1 MVNRENLESSDGGNS
16 PSKWDTLNG
25 AQEGAA
31 ENESG
36 STEAQSTEGS
46 ENAPK
51 GDVGSEGEQQGS
63 GEQETTTPEKSES
76 SQAENHEDGEEKEK
90 IAEKIK
96 VINLYGLGEVLR
108 AIRAAGG
115 DMYKFLSSEALIL
128 EHKDGE
134 SEEDAAKITF
144 DELINQLKQDCGDR
158 TVEPTGANNNGETTD
173 GSTTEEYDEDEEEDD
188 EEYDEDEE
196 DDDEE
201 YDEDEE
207 DDDEEAG
214 AGAVVA
220 VAGAGVVAGAA
231 AHNNGESTNNSR
243 TDAERNVE
251 QAEKRKGLLD
261 RLKKKGAWKKAVA
274 LGLVLTTLLAVGG
287 GIRRNAE
294 GPKEQDTAA
303 VETYDDVERENDF
316 EIVDMNDS
324 YRDYFANHENNGYNE
339 DKNGRLNFSE
349 SLDTYRA
356 EAGDRVKDMDNVQLM
371 AEYVGEHTS
380 QMVEAMP
387 FYIVNLPSVINQ
399 VDALREAQNAK
410 GSALTAA
417 EINNIIE
424 NNDEART
431 QSINAF
437 RGWLEQAVASGDSEE
452 VTLNGTYWNCY
463 MRNNNGEGQDFVHED
478 IEGVICQTKENGSK
492 AITFRNGKEELTVK
506 EICTQPVMKEKLTG
520 VPEISPEDNPQT
532 PEDSDPGGSD
542 PGDSDPGDSDPG
554 GSDPGDSDPG
564 DPDPGTPTEEL
575 DEKNPEDEDIDMP
588 GDHEWVDEDK
598 GPETSRQDIPD
609 GYNPDQGNFAKP
621 GEMPGTSQGDVNPA
635 GNVQEGAVD
644 TSTTES
650 ADGSGQTIKEVVD
663 NADTSTVTDTGE
675 KVSDQTSGGT
685 VQEQIHSETQVK
697 EQEAAVQAQQQAE
710 QERQEVNQQYGGE
723 DGQINTQVENA
734 SAFNAGEY

>member
-1 MVNRENLESSDGGNS
+1 MVNRENLNSSDGENPTS
-16 PSKWDTLNG
+16 EWDTLTG
-25 AQEGAA
+25 AQKGAG

-36 STEAQSTEGS
+36 SAEAQ
-46 ENAPK
+46 
-51 GDVGSEGEQQGS
+51 
-63 GEQETTTPEKSES
+63 PEKSEP
-76 SQAENHEDGEEKEK
+76 SQAENQEDGEEKEK

-115 DMYKFLSSEALIL
+115 DMYKFLSNEALIL

-158 TVEPTGANNNGETTD
+158 TMESTGDNNNGETD
-173 GSTTEEYDEDEEEDD
+173 GDASEESGEDEDRDEDEEGNSAGAVAAA
-188 EEYDEDEE
+188 
-196 DDDEE
+196 
-201 YDEDEE
+201 
-207 DDDEEAG
+207 AG
-214 AGAVVA
+214 AGAVAAGA
-220 VAGAGVVAGAA
+220 VAAR
-231 AHNNGESTNNSR
+231 NNGESTNNSR

-261 RLKKKGAWKKAVA
+261 RLRKKGAWKKAVV
-274 LGLVLTTLLAVGG
+274 LGLVLTTLLGVGG
-287 GIRRNAE
+287 GIKKNAE
-294 GPKEQDTAA
+294 GPKKQDTAA
-303 VETYDDVERENDF
+303 VETYDDVERESDF
-316 EIVDMNDS
+316 EILDMNDS

-349 SLDTYRA
+349 SLDAYRA

-410 GSALTAA
+410 GGALTAA

-478 IEGVICQTKENGSK
+478 IEGVICQTEENGSK

-520 VPEISPEDNPQT
+520 VPEIPPEDNPQT
-532 PEDSDPGGSD
+532 PGNPDPGNPD
-542 PGDSDPGDSDPG
+542 PGNPDPGNPDPG
-554 GSDPGDSDPG
+554 NPDPGNPDPGNPDPGNPDPG
-564 DPDPGTPTEEL
+564 DPDPGTPTEKL

-621 GEMPGTSQGDVNPA
+621 GETPGTSQGDVNPA

-650 ADGSGQTIKEVVD
+650 ADGSGQTIKEVID

-675 KVSDQTSGGT
+675 KVSDQTNGST

-697 EQEAAVQAQQQAE
+697 EQETAVQAQQQAE

-723 DGQINTQVENA
+723 DGQINTQEENA
-734 SAFNAGEY
+734 NAFNAGEY

>member
-1 MVNRENLESSDGGNS
+1 MVNRENLNSSDGEN
-16 PSKWDTLNG
+16 PTNEWDTLTG
-25 AQEGAA
+25 AQKGAA

-36 STEAQSTEGS
+36 SAEAQSTEGS

-51 GDVGSEGEQQGS
+51 GDVDSEGEQQGS
-63 GEQETTTPEKSES
+63 GEQETTTPEKSEP
-76 SQAENHEDGEEKEK
+76 SQAENQEDGEEKEK

-115 DMYKFLSSEALIL
+115 DMYKFLSNEALIL

-158 TVEPTGANNNGETTD
+158 TVESTGANNNGETD
-173 GSTTEEYDEDEEEDD
+173 GDVSEESGEDEDSDEDEEGNGAGVVAAA
-188 EEYDEDEE
+188 
-196 DDDEE
+196 
-201 YDEDEE
+201 
-207 DDDEEAG
+207 AG
-214 AGAVVA
+214 AGAVA
-220 VAGAGVVAGAA
+220 AGAAA
-231 AHNNGESTNNSR
+231 AHNNGEGTNNSR

-261 RLKKKGAWKKAVA
+261 RLKKKGAWKKAVV
-274 LGLVLTTLLAVGG
+274 LGLVLTTLLGVGG
-287 GIRRNAE
+287 GIKRNAE
-294 GPKEQDTAA
+294 GPKKQDAAA

-410 GSALTAA
+410 GGALTAA

-506 EICTQPVMKEKLTG
+506 ETCTQPVMKEKLTG

-532 PEDSDPGGSD
+532 SEDSDPGSGD
-542 PGDSDPGDSDPG
+542 PDPGDSDPG

-621 GEMPGTSQGDVNPA
+621 GETPGTSRGDVNPA

-644 TSTTES
+644 ASTIKS

-663 NADTSTVTDTGE
+663 NADASTVTDTGE
-675 KVSDQTSGGT
+675 KVSDQTNGDT

>member
-1 MVNRENLESSDGGNS
+1 MVNRENLNSSDGEN
-16 PSKWDTLNG
+16 PTNEWDTLNG

-36 STEAQSTEGS
+36 SAEAQSTEGS

-63 GEQETTTPEKSES
+63 GEQETTTPEKSEP
-76 SQAENHEDGEEKEK
+76 SQAENQEDGEEKEK

-115 DMYKFLSSEALIL
+115 DMYKFLSNEALIL

-158 TVEPTGANNNGETTD
+158 TVESTGANNNGETD
-173 GSTTEEYDEDEEEDD
+173 GDVSEESGEDEDSDEDEEGNGAGVVAAV
-188 EEYDEDEE
+188 
-196 DDDEE
+196 
-201 YDEDEE
+201 
-207 DDDEEAG
+207 AG
-214 AGAVVA
+214 AGAVA
-220 VAGAGVVAGAA
+220 AGAAA
-231 AHNNGESTNNSR
+231 AHNNGEGTNNSR

-261 RLKKKGAWKKAVA
+261 RLKKKGAWKKAVV
-274 LGLVLTTLLAVGG
+274 LGLVLTTLLGVGG
-287 GIRRNAE
+287 GIKRNAE
-294 GPKEQDTAA
+294 GPKKQDAAA

-410 GSALTAA
+410 GGALTAA

-506 EICTQPVMKEKLTG
+506 ETCTQPVMKEKLTG

-532 PEDSDPGGSD
+532 SEDSDPGSGD
-542 PGDSDPGDSDPG
+542 PDPGDSDPG

-621 GEMPGTSQGDVNPA
+621 GETPGTSRGDVNPA

-644 TSTTES
+644 ASTTKS

-663 NADTSTVTDTGE
+663 NADASTVTDTGE
-675 KVSDQTSGGT
+675 KVSDQTNGDT

>member
-1 MVNRENLESSDGGNS
+1 MVNRENLNSSDGEN
-16 PSKWDTLNG
+16 PTNEWDALTG
-25 AQEGAA
+25 AQKGAA

-36 STEAQSTEGS
+36 AAEAQSTEGS
-46 ENAPK
+46 ENTPK
-51 GDVGSEGEQQGS
+51 GDVDSEGEQQGS
-63 GEQETTTPEKSES
+63 GEQETTTPEKSEP
-76 SQAENHEDGEEKEK
+76 SQAENQEDGEEKEK

-115 DMYKFLSSEALIL
+115 DMYKFLSNEALIL

-158 TVEPTGANNNGETTD
+158 TVESTGANNNGETD
-173 GSTTEEYDEDEEEDD
+173 GDASEESGEDEDSDEDEEGNSAGAVAAA
-188 EEYDEDEE
+188 
-196 DDDEE
+196 
-201 YDEDEE
+201 
-207 DDDEEAG
+207 AG
-214 AGAVVA
+214 AGAVA
-220 VAGAGVVAGAA
+220 AGAAA
-231 AHNNGESTNNSR
+231 AHNNGENANNSR

-261 RLKKKGAWKKAVA
+261 RLKKKGAWKKAVV
-274 LGLVLTTLLAVGG
+274 LGLVLTTLLGVGG
-287 GIRRNAE
+287 GIKKNAE
-294 GPKEQDTAA
+294 GPKKQDTAA
-303 VETYDDVERENDF
+303 VETYDDVERESDF
-316 EIVDMNDS
+316 EILDMNDS

-349 SLDTYRA
+349 SLDAYRA

-452 VTLNGTYWNCY
+452 VTLYGTYWNCY

-506 EICTQPVMKEKLTG
+506 ETCTQPVMKEKLTG
-520 VPEISPEDNPQT
+520 VPEISPEENPQT
-532 PEDSDPGGSD
+532 SEDSDPGSGD
-542 PGDSDPGDSDPG
+542 PDPGDSDPG

-621 GEMPGTSQGDVNPA
+621 GETPGTSQGDVNPA

-663 NADTSTVTDTGE
+663 NADTSTVTDMGE
-675 KVSDQTSGGT
+675 KVSDQTSGST

>member
-1 MVNRENLESSDGGNS
+1 MVNRENLNSSDGEN
-16 PSKWDTLNG
+16 PTNEWDALTG
-25 AQEGAA
+25 AQKGAA

-36 STEAQSTEGS
+36 AAEAQSTEGS

-51 GDVGSEGEQQGS
+51 GDVDSEGEQQGS
-63 GEQETTTPEKSES
+63 GEQETTTPEKSEP
-76 SQAENHEDGEEKEK
+76 SQAENQEDGEEKEK

-115 DMYKFLSSEALIL
+115 DMYKFLSNEALIL

-158 TVEPTGANNNGETTD
+158 TVESTGANNNGETD
-173 GSTTEEYDEDEEEDD
+173 GDASEESGEDEDSDEDEEGNSAGAVAAA
-188 EEYDEDEE
+188 
-196 DDDEE
+196 
-201 YDEDEE
+201 
-207 DDDEEAG
+207 AG
-214 AGAVVA
+214 AGAVA
-220 VAGAGVVAGAA
+220 AGAAA
-231 AHNNGESTNNSR
+231 AHNNGENANNSR

-261 RLKKKGAWKKAVA
+261 RLKKKGAWKKAVV
-274 LGLVLTTLLAVGG
+274 LGLVLTTLLGVGG
-287 GIRRNAE
+287 GIKKNAE
-294 GPKEQDTAA
+294 GPKKQDTAA
-303 VETYDDVERENDF
+303 VETYDDVERESDF
-316 EIVDMNDS
+316 EILDMNDS

-349 SLDTYRA
+349 SLDAYRA

-437 RGWLEQAVASGDSEE
+437 REWLEQAVASGDSEE

-506 EICTQPVMKEKLTG
+506 ETCTQPVMKEKLTG
-520 VPEISPEDNPQT
+520 VPEISPEENPQT
-532 PEDSDPGGSD
+532 SEDSDPGSGD
-542 PGDSDPGDSDPG
+542 PDPGDSDPG

-621 GEMPGTSQGDVNPA
+621 GETPGTSQGDVNPA

-663 NADTSTVTDTGE
+663 NADTSTVTDMGE
-675 KVSDQTSGGT
+675 KVSDQTSGST

>member
-1 MVNRENLESSDGGNS
+1 MVNRENLNSSDGEN
-16 PSKWDTLNG
+16 PTNEWDALTG
-25 AQEGAA
+25 AQKGAA

-36 STEAQSTEGS
+36 AAEAQSTEGS
-46 ENAPK
+46 ENTPK
-51 GDVGSEGEQQGS
+51 GDVDSEGEQQGS
-63 GEQETTTPEKSES
+63 GEQETTTPEKSEP
-76 SQAENHEDGEEKEK
+76 SQAENQEDGEEKEK

-115 DMYKFLSSEALIL
+115 DMYKFLSNEALIL

-158 TVEPTGANNNGETTD
+158 TVESTGANNNGETD
-173 GSTTEEYDEDEEEDD
+173 GDASEESGEDEDSDEDEEGNSAGAVAAA
-188 EEYDEDEE
+188 
-196 DDDEE
+196 
-201 YDEDEE
+201 
-207 DDDEEAG
+207 AG
-214 AGAVVA
+214 AGAVA
-220 VAGAGVVAGAA
+220 AGAAA
-231 AHNNGESTNNSR
+231 AHNNGENANNSR

-261 RLKKKGAWKKAVA
+261 RLKKKGAWKKAVV
-274 LGLVLTTLLAVGG
+274 LGLVLTTLLGVGG
-287 GIRRNAE
+287 GIKKNAE
-294 GPKEQDTAA
+294 GPKKQDTVA
-303 VETYDDVERENDF
+303 VETYDDVERESDF
-316 EIVDMNDS
+316 EILDMNDS

-349 SLDTYRA
+349 SLDAYRA

-437 RGWLEQAVASGDSEE
+437 REWLEQAVASGDSEE

-506 EICTQPVMKEKLTG
+506 ETCTQPVMKEKLTG
-520 VPEISPEDNPQT
+520 VPEISPEENPQT
-532 PEDSDPGGSD
+532 SEDSDPGSGD
-542 PGDSDPGDSDPG
+542 PDPGDSDPG

-621 GEMPGTSQGDVNPA
+621 GETPGTSQGDVNPA

-663 NADTSTVTDTGE
+663 NADTSTVTDMGE
-675 KVSDQTSGGT
+675 KVSDQTSGST

>member
-1 MVNRENLESSDGGNS
+1 MVNRENLDSSDGENPTS
-16 PSKWDTLNG
+16 EWDTLTG
-25 AQEGAA
+25 AQKGAA

-36 STEAQSTEGS
+36 SAEAQSTEGS
-46 ENAPK
+46 ENTPK
-51 GDVGSEGEQQGS
+51 GDVDSEGEQQGS
-63 GEQETTTPEKSES
+63 GEQETTTPEKSEP
-76 SQAENHEDGEEKEK
+76 SQAENQEDGEEKEK

-115 DMYKFLSSEALIL
+115 DMYKFLSNEALIL

-158 TVEPTGANNNGETTD
+158 TVESTGANNNGETD
-173 GSTTEEYDEDEEEDD
+173 GDASEESGEDEDSDEDEEGNSAGAVAAA
-188 EEYDEDEE
+188 
-196 DDDEE
+196 
-201 YDEDEE
+201 
-207 DDDEEAG
+207 AG
-214 AGAVVA
+214 AGAVA
-220 VAGAGVVAGAA
+220 AGAAA
-231 AHNNGESTNNSR
+231 AHNNGENANNSR

-261 RLKKKGAWKKAVA
+261 RLKKKGAWKKAVV
-274 LGLVLTTLLAVGG
+274 LGLVLTTLLGVGG
-287 GIRRNAE
+287 GIKKNAE
-294 GPKEQDTAA
+294 GPKKQDTAA
-303 VETYDDVERENDF
+303 VETYDDVERESDF
-316 EIVDMNDS
+316 EILDMNDS

-349 SLDTYRA
+349 SLDAYRA

-506 EICTQPVMKEKLTG
+506 ETCTQPVMKEKLTG
-520 VPEISPEDNPQT
+520 VPEISPEENPQT
-532 PEDSDPGGSD
+532 SEDSDPGSGD
-542 PGDSDPGDSDPG
+542 PDPGDSDPG

-621 GEMPGTSQGDVNPA
+621 GETPGTSQGDVNPA

-663 NADTSTVTDTGE
+663 NADTSTVTDMGE
-675 KVSDQTSGGT
+675 KVSDQTSGST

>member
-1 MVNRENLESSDGGNS
+1 MVNRENLNSSDGENPAS
-16 PSKWDTLNG
+16 EWDTLTE
-25 AQEGAA
+25 AQKRAA

-36 STEAQSTEGS
+36 SAEAQSTEGS

-51 GDVGSEGEQQGS
+51 GDVDSEGEQQGS
-63 GEQETTTPEKSES
+63 GEQETTTPEKSEP

-96 VINLYGLGEVLR
+96 VINLYGLGEVVR

-115 DMYKFLSSEALIL
+115 DMYKFLSNEALIL

-158 TVEPTGANNNGETTD
+158 TMESRGANNNGETGGD
-173 GSTTEEYDEDEEEDD
+173 ASEESGEDKDSDEDEE
-188 EEYDEDEE
+188 
-196 DDDEE
+196 
-201 YDEDEE
+201 
-207 DDDEEAG
+207 G
-214 AGAVVA
+214 NS
-220 VAGAGVVAGAA
+220 AGVVAATAGAVAAGAVA
-231 AHNNGESTNNSR
+231 AHNNGENINNSR

-261 RLKKKGAWKKAVA
+261 RLKKKGAWKKAVV
-274 LGLVLTTLLAVGG
+274 LGLVLATLLGVGG
-287 GIRRNAE
+287 GIKRNAE
-294 GPKEQDTAA
+294 GPKRQDAA
-303 VETYDDVERENDF
+303 TVDTYDDVERESNF
-316 EIVDMNDS
+316 EIVDMNDA

-349 SLDTYRA
+349 SLDAYRA

-410 GSALTAA
+410 GGALTAA

-492 AITFRNGKEELTVK
+492 AITFRNGKEEITVK

-520 VPEISPEDNPQT
+520 VPEIPPEDNPQT
-532 PEDSDPGGSD
+532 PENPDPGNPD
-542 PGDSDPGDSDPG
+542 PGNPDPGNPDPG
-554 GSDPGDSDPG
+554 NPDPGNPDPGNPDPGNPDPGNPDPG

-609 GYNPDQGNFAKP
+609 GYNPDQGNFVKP
-621 GEMPGTSQGDVNPA
+621 GETPGTSQGDVNPA

-650 ADGSGQTIKEVVD
+650 ADGSGQTIKEVID

-675 KVSDQTSGGT
+675 KVSDQTNGDT

-697 EQEAAVQAQQQAE
+697 EQETAVQAQQQAE

-723 DGQINTQVENA
+723 DGQINTQEENA
-734 SAFNAGEY
+734 NAFNAGEY

>member
-1 MVNRENLESSDGGNS
+1 MVNRENLNSSDGENPTS
-16 PSKWDTLNG
+16 EWDTLTE
-25 AQEGAA
+25 AQKRAA

-36 STEAQSTEGS
+36 SAEVQSTEGS
-46 ENAPK
+46 ENIPK
-51 GDVGSEGEQQGS
+51 GDVDPEGERQGS
-63 GEQETTTPEKSES
+63 GEQETTTPEKSEP
-76 SQAENHEDGEEKEK
+76 SQAENHENGEEKEK

-96 VINLYGLGEVLR
+96 VINLYGLGEVVR

-115 DMYKFLSSEALIL
+115 DMYKFLSGEALIL

-158 TVEPTGANNNGETTD
+158 TMESTGANNNGETD
-173 GSTTEEYDEDEEEDD
+173 GDTSEKSGEDKDSDEDEEGNSAGVVAAA
-188 EEYDEDEE
+188 
-196 DDDEE
+196 
-201 YDEDEE
+201 
-207 DDDEEAG
+207 AG
-214 AGAVVA
+214 AGAVA
-220 VAGAGVVAGAA
+220 AGAVA
-231 AHNNGESTNNSR
+231 AHNNGENTNNGR

-261 RLKKKGAWKKAVA
+261 RLKKKGAWKKAVV
-274 LGLVLTTLLAVGG
+274 LGLVLATLLGVGG
-287 GIRRNAE
+287 GIKRNAE
-294 GPKEQDTAA
+294 GPKRQDAA
-303 VETYDDVERENDF
+303 TVDTYDDVERESNF
-316 EIVDMNDS
+316 EIVDMNDA

-349 SLDTYRA
+349 SLDAYRA

-492 AITFRNGKEELTVK
+492 AITFRNGKEEITVK
-506 EICTQPVMKEKLTG
+506 EICTQPVMKEKLIG
-520 VPEISPEDNPQT
+520 VPEIPPEDNPQT
-532 PEDSDPGGSD
+532 PGNPDPGN
-542 PGDSDPGDSDPG
+542 P
-554 GSDPGDSDPG
+554 DPG

-609 GYNPDQGNFAKP
+609 SYNPDQGNFVKP
-621 GEMPGTSQGDVNPA
+621 GETPGTSQGDVNPA

-650 ADGSGQTIKEVVD
+650 ADGSGQTIKEIVD

-675 KVSDQTSGGT
+675 KVSDQTNGDT

-697 EQEAAVQAQQQAE
+697 EQETAVQAQQQAE

-723 DGQINTQVENA
+723 DGQINTQEENA
-734 SAFNAGEY
+734 NAFNAGEY

>member
-1 MVNRENLESSDGGNS
+1 MVNRENLNSSDGEN
-16 PSKWDTLNG
+16 PTNEWDALTG
-25 AQEGAA
+25 AQKGAA

-36 STEAQSTEGS
+36 AAEAQSTEGS
-46 ENAPK
+46 ENTPK
-51 GDVGSEGEQQGS
+51 GDVDSEGEQQGS
-63 GEQETTTPEKSES
+63 GEQETTTPEKSEP
-76 SQAENHEDGEEKEK
+76 SQAENQEDGEEKEK

-115 DMYKFLSSEALIL
+115 DMYKFLSNEALIL

-158 TVEPTGANNNGETTD
+158 TVESTGANNNGETD
-173 GSTTEEYDEDEEEDD
+173 GDASEESGEDEDSDEDEEGNSAGAVAAA
-188 EEYDEDEE
+188 
-196 DDDEE
+196 
-201 YDEDEE
+201 
-207 DDDEEAG
+207 AG
-214 AGAVVA
+214 AGAVA
-220 VAGAGVVAGAA
+220 AGAAA
-231 AHNNGESTNNSR
+231 AHNNGENANNSR

-261 RLKKKGAWKKAVA
+261 RLKKKGAWKKAVV
-274 LGLVLTTLLAVGG
+274 LGLVLTTLLGVGG
-287 GIRRNAE
+287 GIKKNAE
-294 GPKEQDTAA
+294 GPKKQDTAA
-303 VETYDDVERENDF
+303 VETYDDVERESDF
-316 EIVDMNDS
+316 EILDMNDS

-349 SLDTYRA
+349 SLDAYRA

-437 RGWLEQAVASGDSEE
+437 REWLEQAVASGDSEE

-506 EICTQPVMKEKLTG
+506 ETCTQPVMKEKLTG
-520 VPEISPEDNPQT
+520 VPEISPEENPQT
-532 PEDSDPGGSD
+532 SEDSDPGSGD
-542 PGDSDPGDSDPG
+542 PDPGDSDPG

-621 GEMPGTSQGDVNPA
+621 GETPGTSQGDVNPA

-644 TSTTES
+644 TSKTES

-675 KVSDQTSGGT
+675 KVSDQTNGST
-685 VQEQIHSETQVK
+685 VQEQIHSEAQVK

>member
-1 MVNRENLESSDGGNS
+1 MVNRENLNSSDGEN
-16 PSKWDTLNG
+16 PTNEWDALTG
-25 AQEGAA
+25 AQKGAA

-36 STEAQSTEGS
+36 SAEAQSTEGS

-51 GDVGSEGEQQGS
+51 GDVDSEGEQQGS
-63 GEQETTTPEKSES
+63 GEQETTTPEKSEP
-76 SQAENHEDGEEKEK
+76 SQAENQEDGEEKEK

-115 DMYKFLSSEALIL
+115 DMYKFLSNEALIL

-158 TVEPTGANNNGETTD
+158 TVESTGANNNGETD
-173 GSTTEEYDEDEEEDD
+173 GDASEESGEDEDSDEDEEGNSAGAVAAA
-188 EEYDEDEE
+188 
-196 DDDEE
+196 
-201 YDEDEE
+201 
-207 DDDEEAG
+207 AG
-214 AGAVVA
+214 AGAVA
-220 VAGAGVVAGAA
+220 AGAAA
-231 AHNNGESTNNSR
+231 AHNNGENANNSR

-261 RLKKKGAWKKAVA
+261 RLKKKGAWKKAVV
-274 LGLVLTTLLAVGG
+274 LGLVLTTLLGVGG
-287 GIRRNAE
+287 GIKKNAE
-294 GPKEQDTAA
+294 GPKKQDTAA
-303 VETYDDVERENDF
+303 VETYDDVERESDF
-316 EIVDMNDS
+316 EILDMNDS

-349 SLDTYRA
+349 SLDAYRA

-437 RGWLEQAVASGDSEE
+437 REWLEQAVASGDSEE

-506 EICTQPVMKEKLTG
+506 ETCTQPVMKEKLTG
-520 VPEISPEDNPQT
+520 VPEISPEENPQT
-532 PEDSDPGGSD
+532 SEDSDPGSGD
-542 PGDSDPGDSDPG
+542 PDPGDSDPG

-621 GEMPGTSQGDVNPA
+621 GETPGTSQGDVNPA

-663 NADTSTVTDTGE
+663 NADTSTVTDMGE
-675 KVSDQTSGGT
+675 KVSDQTSGST

>member
-1 MVNRENLESSDGGNS
+1 MVNRENLNSSDGEN
-16 PSKWDTLNG
+16 PTNEWDALTG
-25 AQEGAA
+25 AQKGAA

-36 STEAQSTEGS
+36 AAEAQSTEGS
-46 ENAPK
+46 ENTPK
-51 GDVGSEGEQQGS
+51 GDVDSEGEQQGS
-63 GEQETTTPEKSES
+63 GEQETTTPEKSEP
-76 SQAENHEDGEEKEK
+76 SQAENQEDGEEKEK

-115 DMYKFLSSEALIL
+115 DMYKFLSNEALIL

-158 TVEPTGANNNGETTD
+158 TVESTGANNNGETD
-173 GSTTEEYDEDEEEDD
+173 GDASEESGEDEDSDEDEEGNSAGAVAAA
-188 EEYDEDEE
+188 
-196 DDDEE
+196 
-201 YDEDEE
+201 
-207 DDDEEAG
+207 AG
-214 AGAVVA
+214 AGAVA
-220 VAGAGVVAGAA
+220 AGAAA
-231 AHNNGESTNNSR
+231 AHNNGENANNSR

-261 RLKKKGAWKKAVA
+261 RLKKKGAWKKAVV
-274 LGLVLTTLLAVGG
+274 LGLVLTTLLGVGG
-287 GIRRNAE
+287 GIKKNAE
-294 GPKEQDTAA
+294 GPKKQDTAA
-303 VETYDDVERENDF
+303 VETYDDVERESDF
-316 EIVDMNDS
+316 EILDMNDS

-349 SLDTYRA
+349 SLDAYRA

-437 RGWLEQAVASGDSEE
+437 REWLEQAVASGDSEE

-506 EICTQPVMKEKLTG
+506 ETCTQPVMKEKLTG
-520 VPEISPEDNPQT
+520 VPEISPEENPQT
-532 PEDSDPGGSD
+532 SEDSDPGSGD
-542 PGDSDPGDSDPG
+542 P
-554 GSDPGDSDPG
+554 DPGDSDPG

-621 GEMPGTSQGDVNPA
+621 GETPGTSQGDVNPA

-663 NADTSTVTDTGE
+663 NADTSTVTDMGE
-675 KVSDQTSGGT
+675 KVSDQTSGST

>member
-1 MVNRENLESSDGGNS
+1 MVNRENLNSSDGEN
-16 PSKWDTLNG
+16 PTNEWDALTG
-25 AQEGAA
+25 AQKGAA

-36 STEAQSTEGS
+36 AAEAQSTEGS
-46 ENAPK
+46 ENTPK
-51 GDVGSEGEQQGS
+51 GDVDSEGEQQGS
-63 GEQETTTPEKSES
+63 GEQETTTPEKSEP
-76 SQAENHEDGEEKEK
+76 SQAENQEDGEEKEK

-115 DMYKFLSSEALIL
+115 DMYKFLSNEALIL

-158 TVEPTGANNNGETTD
+158 TVESTGANNNGETD
-173 GSTTEEYDEDEEEDD
+173 GDASEESGEDEDSDEDEEGNSAGAVAAA
-188 EEYDEDEE
+188 
-196 DDDEE
+196 
-201 YDEDEE
+201 
-207 DDDEEAG
+207 AG
-214 AGAVVA
+214 AGAVA
-220 VAGAGVVAGAA
+220 AGAAA
-231 AHNNGESTNNSR
+231 AHNNGENANNSR

-261 RLKKKGAWKKAVA
+261 RLKKKGAWKKAVV
-274 LGLVLTTLLAVGG
+274 LGLVLTTLLGVGG
-287 GIRRNAE
+287 GIKKNAE
-294 GPKEQDTAA
+294 GPKKQDTAA
-303 VETYDDVERENDF
+303 VETYDDVERESDF
-316 EIVDMNDS
+316 EILDMNDS

-349 SLDTYRA
+349 SLDSYRA

-387 FYIVNLPSVINQ
+387 FYIVNLQSVINQ

-437 RGWLEQAVASGDSEE
+437 REWLEQAVASGDSEE

-506 EICTQPVMKEKLTG
+506 ETCTQPVMKEKLTG
-520 VPEISPEDNPQT
+520 VPEISPEENPQT
-532 PEDSDPGGSD
+532 SEDSDPGSGD
-542 PGDSDPGDSDPG
+542 PDPGDSDPG

-564 DPDPGTPTEEL
+564 DPDPGTPTEKL

-621 GEMPGTSQGDVNPA
+621 GETPGTSQGDVNPA

-644 TSTTES
+644 TSKTES

-675 KVSDQTSGGT
+675 KVSDQTNGST

>member
-1 MVNRENLESSDGGNS
+1 MVNRENLDSSDGEN
-16 PSKWDTLNG
+16 PTNEWDTLTG
-25 AQEGAA
+25 AQKGAG

-36 STEAQSTEGS
+36 SAEAQSTEGS

-51 GDVGSEGEQQGS
+51 GDVDSEGEQQGS
-63 GEQETTTPEKSES
+63 GEQETTTPEKSEP
-76 SQAENHEDGEEKEK
+76 SQAENQEDGEEKEK

-115 DMYKFLSSEALIL
+115 DMYKFLSNEALIL

-158 TVEPTGANNNGETTD
+158 TVESTGANNNGETD
-173 GSTTEEYDEDEEEDD
+173 GDASEESGEDEDSDEDEEGNSAGAVAAA
-188 EEYDEDEE
+188 
-196 DDDEE
+196 
-201 YDEDEE
+201 
-207 DDDEEAG
+207 AG
-214 AGAVVA
+214 AGAVA
-220 VAGAGVVAGAA
+220 AGAAA
-231 AHNNGESTNNSR
+231 AHNNGENANNSR

-261 RLKKKGAWKKAVA
+261 RLRKKGAWKKAVV
-274 LGLVLTTLLAVGG
+274 LGLVLTTLLGVGG
-287 GIRRNAE
+287 GIKKNAE
-294 GPKEQDTAA
+294 GPKKQDTAA
-303 VETYDDVERENDF
+303 VETYDDVERESDF
-316 EIVDMNDS
+316 EILDMNDS

-349 SLDTYRA
+349 SLDAYRA

-410 GSALTAA
+410 GGALTAA

-492 AITFRNGKEELTVK
+492 AITFRNGKEEITVK

-520 VPEISPEDNPQT
+520 VPEIPPEDNPQT
-532 PEDSDPGGSD
+532 PEDSDPGNPD
-542 PGDSDPGDSDPG
+542 PGNPDPGNPDPG
-554 GSDPGDSDPG
+554 NPDPG

-598 GPETSRQDIPD
+598 GPKTSRQDIPD

-621 GEMPGTSQGDVNPA
+621 GETPGTSQGDVNPA

-675 KVSDQTSGGT
+675 KVSDQTNGDT

-697 EQEAAVQAQQQAE
+697 EQEAAVQAQRQAE

-723 DGQINTQVENA
+723 DGRINTQVENA

>member
-1 MVNRENLESSDGGNS
+1 MVNRENLNSSDGENPTS
-16 PSKWDTLNG
+16 EWDTLTG
-25 AQEGAA
+25 AQKGAA

-36 STEAQSTEGS
+36 SAEAQSTEGS

-51 GDVGSEGEQQGS
+51 GDVDSEGEQQGS
-63 GEQETTTPEKSES
+63 GEQETTTPEKSEP
-76 SQAENHEDGEEKEK
+76 SQAENQEDGEEKEK

-115 DMYKFLSSEALIL
+115 DMYKFLSNEALIL

-158 TVEPTGANNNGETTD
+158 TVESTGANNNGETD
-173 GSTTEEYDEDEEEDD
+173 GDASEESGEDEDSDEDEEGNSAGAVAAA
-188 EEYDEDEE
+188 
-196 DDDEE
+196 
-201 YDEDEE
+201 
-207 DDDEEAG
+207 AG
-214 AGAVVA
+214 AGAVA
-220 VAGAGVVAGAA
+220 AGAAA
-231 AHNNGESTNNSR
+231 AHNNGENANNSR

-261 RLKKKGAWKKAVA
+261 RLKKKGAWKKAVV
-274 LGLVLTTLLAVGG
+274 LGLVLTTLLGVGG
-287 GIRRNAE
+287 GIKKNAE
-294 GPKEQDTAA
+294 GPKKQDTAA
-303 VETYDDVERENDF
+303 VETYDDVERESDF
-316 EIVDMNDS
+316 EILDMNDS

-349 SLDTYRA
+349 SLDAYRA

-437 RGWLEQAVASGDSEE
+437 REWLEQAVASGDSEE

-506 EICTQPVMKEKLTG
+506 ETCTQPVMKEKLTG
-520 VPEISPEDNPQT
+520 VPEISPEENPQT
-532 PEDSDPGGSD
+532 SEDSDPGSGD
-542 PGDSDPGDSDPG
+542 PDPGDSDPG

-575 DEKNPEDEDIDMP
+575 DEKNPEDEDSDMP

-621 GEMPGTSQGDVNPA
+621 GETPGTSQGDVNPA

-663 NADTSTVTDTGE
+663 NADTSTVTDMGE
-675 KVSDQTSGGT
+675 KVSDQTSGST

>member
-1 MVNRENLESSDGGNS
+1 MVNRENLDSSDGENPTS
-16 PSKWDTLNG
+16 EWDTLTG
-25 AQEGAA
+25 AQKGAG

-36 STEAQSTEGS
+36 SAEAQSTEGS

-63 GEQETTTPEKSES
+63 GEQETTTPEKSEP
-76 SQAENHEDGEEKEK
+76 SQAENQEDGEEKEK

-115 DMYKFLSSEALIL
+115 DMYKFLSNEALIL

-134 SEEDAAKITF
+134 SEEDTAKITF

-158 TVEPTGANNNGETTD
+158 TVESTGANNNGETD
-173 GSTTEEYDEDEEEDD
+173 GDASEESGEDKDSDEDEEGNSAGAVAVA
-188 EEYDEDEE
+188 
-196 DDDEE
+196 
-201 YDEDEE
+201 
-207 DDDEEAG
+207 AG
-214 AGAVVA
+214 AGAVA
-220 VAGAGVVAGAA
+220 AGAAA
-231 AHNNGESTNNSR
+231 AHNNGEGTNNSR

-261 RLKKKGAWKKAVA
+261 RLKKKGAWKKAVV
-274 LGLVLTTLLAVGG
+274 LGLVLTTLLGVGG
-287 GIRRNAE
+287 GIKRNAE
-294 GPKEQDTAA
+294 GPKKQDTAA

-410 GSALTAA
+410 GGALTAA

-506 EICTQPVMKEKLTG
+506 ETCTQPVMKEKLTG

-532 PEDSDPGGSD
+532 SEDSDPGSGD
-542 PGDSDPGDSDPG
+542 PDPGDSDPG

-621 GEMPGTSQGDVNPA
+621 GETPGTSQGDVNPA

-675 KVSDQTSGGT
+675 KVSDQTNGGT

-734 SAFNAGEY
+734 SAYNAGEY

>member
-1 MVNRENLESSDGGNS
+1 MVNRENLNSSDGEN
-16 PSKWDTLNG
+16 PTNEWDALTG
-25 AQEGAA
+25 AQKGAA

-36 STEAQSTEGS
+36 AAEAQSTEGS
-46 ENAPK
+46 ENTPK
-51 GDVGSEGEQQGS
+51 GDVDSEGEQQGS
-63 GEQETTTPEKSES
+63 GEQETTTPEKSEP
-76 SQAENHEDGEEKEK
+76 SQAENQEDGEEKEK

-115 DMYKFLSSEALIL
+115 DMYKFLSNEALIL

-158 TVEPTGANNNGETTD
+158 TVESTGANNNGETD
-173 GSTTEEYDEDEEEDD
+173 GDASEESGEDEDSDEDEEGNSAGAVAAA
-188 EEYDEDEE
+188 
-196 DDDEE
+196 
-201 YDEDEE
+201 
-207 DDDEEAG
+207 AG
-214 AGAVVA
+214 AGAVA
-220 VAGAGVVAGAA
+220 AGAAA
-231 AHNNGESTNNSR
+231 AHNNGENANNSR

-261 RLKKKGAWKKAVA
+261 RLKKKGAWKKAVV
-274 LGLVLTTLLAVGG
+274 LGLVLTTLLGVGG
-287 GIRRNAE
+287 GIKKNAE
-294 GPKEQDTAA
+294 GPKKQDTAA
-303 VETYDDVERENDF
+303 VETYDDVERESDF
-316 EIVDMNDS
+316 EILDMNDS

-349 SLDTYRA
+349 SLDAYRA

-437 RGWLEQAVASGDSEE
+437 REWLEQAVASGDSEE

-506 EICTQPVMKEKLTG
+506 ETCTQPVMKEKLTG
-520 VPEISPEDNPQT
+520 VPEISPEENPQT
-532 PEDSDPGGSD
+532 SEDSDPGSGD
-542 PGDSDPGDSDPG
+542 PDPGDSDPG

-621 GEMPGTSQGDVNPA
+621 GETPGTSQGDVNPA

-663 NADTSTVTDTGE
+663 NADSSTVTDTGE
-675 KVSDQTSGGT
+675 KVSDQTSGDT

-723 DGQINTQVENA
+723 NGQIDTQEENA
-734 SAFNAGEY
+734 NAFNAGEY

>member
-1 MVNRENLESSDGGNS
+1 MVNREKLDSSDGGNS
-16 PSKWDTLNG
+16 PSEWDALNG

-36 STEAQSTEGS
+36 SAEAQSTEGS

-63 GEQETTTPEKSES
+63 GEQETTTPEKSEPS
-76 SQAENHEDGEEKEK
+76 RAENQEDGEEKEK

-115 DMYKFLSSEALIL
+115 DMYKFLSNEALIL

-144 DELINQLKQDCGDR
+144 DELIDQLKQDCGDR
-158 TVEPTGANNNGETTD
+158 TVESTGANNNGETD
-173 GSTTEEYDEDEEEDD
+173 GDASEESGEDEDRDEDEEGNSAGAVAAA
-188 EEYDEDEE
+188 
-196 DDDEE
+196 
-201 YDEDEE
+201 
-207 DDDEEAG
+207 AG
-214 AGAVVA
+214 AGAVAASAA
-220 VAGAGVVAGAA
+220 V
-231 AHNNGESTNNSR
+231 AHNNGENANNSR

-261 RLKKKGAWKKAVA
+261 RLKKKGAWKKAVV
-274 LGLVLTTLLAVGG
+274 LGLVLTTLLGVGG
-287 GIRRNAE
+287 GIKKNAE
-294 GPKEQDTAA
+294 GPKKQDAAA
-303 VETYDDVERENDF
+303 VETYDDVEQENNF
-316 EIVDMNDS
+316 EILSMDES
-324 YRDYFANHENNGYNE
+324 YRGRFANENNDGYNE
-339 DKNGRLNFSE
+339 KKEGKLSFSISFEDYCKELGDEALGKSDGELRKEYIKVVAMQPESLSSYIYYAHSIVDRVPALHDAEVAQGRRLN
-349 SLDTYRA
+349 
-356 EAGDRVKDMDNVQLM
+356 MQ
-371 AEYVGEHTS
+371 
-380 QMVEAMP
+380 
-387 FYIVNLPSVINQ
+387 
-399 VDALREAQNAK
+399 
-410 GSALTAA
+410 
-417 EINNIIE
+417 EINTVIE
-424 NNDEART
+424 SDEAVRD
-431 QSINAF
+431 
-437 RGWLEQAVASGDSEE
+437 QALKEFWKWIDEAE
-452 VTLNGTYWNCY
+452 VSKVSVTGPQWNVY
-463 MRNNNGEGQDFVHED
+463 MRNTKGEGQVFDHDD
-478 IEGVICQTKENGSK
+478 IELVTCHTYENGSSASLFENK
-492 AITFRNGKEELTVK
+492 QRNEQLEARDNCGDQAISQEKQEGVK
-506 EICTQPVMKEKLTG
+506 EVD
-520 VPEISPEDNPQT
+520 EDGN
-532 PEDSDPGGSD
+532 DVDPGPGPGSGD
-542 PGDSDPGDSDPG
+542 PDPGDSDPG

-621 GEMPGTSQGDVNPA
+621 GETPGTSQGDVNPA

-675 KVSDQTSGGT
+675 KVSDQTNGGT

-734 SAFNAGEY
+734 SAYNAGEY

>member
-1 MVNRENLESSDGGNS
+1 MVNRENLNSSDGEN
-16 PSKWDTLNG
+16 PTNEWDALTG
-25 AQEGAA
+25 AQKGAA

-36 STEAQSTEGS
+36 AAEAQSTEGS
-46 ENAPK
+46 ENTPK
-51 GDVGSEGEQQGS
+51 GDVDSEGEQQGS
-63 GEQETTTPEKSES
+63 GEQETTTPEKSEP
-76 SQAENHEDGEEKEK
+76 SQAENQEDGEEKEK

-115 DMYKFLSSEALIL
+115 DMYKFLSNEALIL

-158 TVEPTGANNNGETTD
+158 TVESTGANNNGETD
-173 GSTTEEYDEDEEEDD
+173 GDASEESGEDEDSDEDEEGNSAGAVAAA
-188 EEYDEDEE
+188 
-196 DDDEE
+196 
-201 YDEDEE
+201 
-207 DDDEEAG
+207 AG
-214 AGAVVA
+214 AGAVA
-220 VAGAGVVAGAA
+220 AGAAA
-231 AHNNGESTNNSR
+231 AHNNGENANNSR

-261 RLKKKGAWKKAVA
+261 RLKKKGAWKKAVV
-274 LGLVLTTLLAVGG
+274 LGLVLTTLLGVGG
-287 GIRRNAE
+287 GIKKNAE
-294 GPKEQDTAA
+294 GPKKQDTAA
-303 VETYDDVERENDF
+303 VETYDDVERESDF
-316 EIVDMNDS
+316 EILDMNDS

-349 SLDTYRA
+349 SLDAYRA

-506 EICTQPVMKEKLTG
+506 ETCTQPVMKEKLTG
-520 VPEISPEDNPQT
+520 VPEISPEENPQT
-532 PEDSDPGGSD
+532 SEDSDPGSGD
-542 PGDSDPGDSDPG
+542 PDPGDSDPG

-621 GEMPGTSQGDVNPA
+621 GETPGTSQGDVNPA

-663 NADTSTVTDTGE
+663 NADTSTVTDMGE
-675 KVSDQTSGGT
+675 KVSDQTSGST

>member
-1 MVNRENLESSDGGNS
+1 MVNRENLNSSDGEN
-16 PSKWDTLNG
+16 PTNEWDTLTG
-25 AQEGAA
+25 AQKGAA

-36 STEAQSTEGS
+36 SAEAQSIEGS

-51 GDVGSEGEQQGS
+51 GDVDSEGEQQGS
-63 GEQETTTPEKSES
+63 GEQETTTSEKSEP

-115 DMYKFLSSEALIL
+115 DMYKFLSNEALIL

-158 TVEPTGANNNGETTD
+158 TVESTGANNNGETNGD
-173 GSTTEEYDEDEEEDD
+173 ASEESGEDEDSDEDEEGNSAGVVAAA
-188 EEYDEDEE
+188 
-196 DDDEE
+196 
-201 YDEDEE
+201 
-207 DDDEEAG
+207 AG
-214 AGAVVA
+214 AGAVA
-220 VAGAGVVAGAA
+220 AGAAA
-231 AHNNGESTNNSR
+231 AHNNGENANNSR

-261 RLKKKGAWKKAVA
+261 RLKKKGAWKKAVV
-274 LGLVLTTLLAVGG
+274 LGLVLTTLLGVGG
-287 GIRRNAE
+287 GIKRNAE
-294 GPKEQDTAA
+294 GPKKQDAAA
-303 VETYDDVERENDF
+303 VETYDDVERESDF
-316 EIVDMNDS
+316 EILDMNDS

-542 PGDSDPGDSDPG
+542 PGDSDPGGSDPG
-554 GSDPGDSDPG
+554 GSDPGDS
-564 DPDPGTPTEEL
+564 DPGTPTEEL

-621 GEMPGTSQGDVNPA
+621 GETPGTSQGDVNPA

-663 NADTSTVTDTGE
+663 NADTSTVTDMGE

>member
-1 MVNRENLESSDGGNS
+1 MVNRENLNSSDGEN
-16 PSKWDTLNG
+16 PTNEWDALTG
-25 AQEGAA
+25 AQKGAA

-36 STEAQSTEGS
+36 AAEAQSTEGS
-46 ENAPK
+46 ENTPK
-51 GDVGSEGEQQGS
+51 GDVDSEGEQQGS
-63 GEQETTTPEKSES
+63 GEQETTTPEKSEP
-76 SQAENHEDGEEKEK
+76 SQAENQEDGEEKEK

-115 DMYKFLSSEALIL
+115 DMYKFLSNEALIL

-158 TVEPTGANNNGETTD
+158 TVESTGANNNGETD
-173 GSTTEEYDEDEEEDD
+173 GDASEESGEDEDSDEDEEGTSAGAVAAA
-188 EEYDEDEE
+188 
-196 DDDEE
+196 
-201 YDEDEE
+201 
-207 DDDEEAG
+207 AG
-214 AGAVVA
+214 AGAVA
-220 VAGAGVVAGAA
+220 AGAAA
-231 AHNNGESTNNSR
+231 AHNNGENANNSR

-261 RLKKKGAWKKAVA
+261 RLKKKGAWKKAVV
-274 LGLVLTTLLAVGG
+274 LGLVLTTLLGVGG
-287 GIRRNAE
+287 GIKKNAE
-294 GPKEQDTAA
+294 GPKKQDTAA
-303 VETYDDVERENDF
+303 VETYDDVERESDF
-316 EIVDMNDS
+316 EILDMNDS

-349 SLDTYRA
+349 SLDAYRA

-437 RGWLEQAVASGDSEE
+437 REWLEQAVASGDSEE

-506 EICTQPVMKEKLTG
+506 ETCTQPVMKEKLTG
-520 VPEISPEDNPQT
+520 VPEISPEENPQT
-532 PEDSDPGGSD
+532 SEDSDPGSGD
-542 PGDSDPGDSDPG
+542 PDPGDSDPG

-621 GEMPGTSQGDVNPA
+621 GETPGTSQGDVNPA

-663 NADTSTVTDTGE
+663 NADTSTVTDMGE
-675 KVSDQTSGGT
+675 KVSDQTSGST

>member
-1 MVNRENLESSDGGNS
+1 MVNRENLNSSDGEN
-16 PSKWDTLNG
+16 PTNEWDALTG
-25 AQEGAA
+25 AQKGAA

-36 STEAQSTEGS
+36 AAEAQSTEGS
-46 ENAPK
+46 ENTPK
-51 GDVGSEGEQQGS
+51 GDVDSEGEQQGS
-63 GEQETTTPEKSES
+63 GEQETTTPEKSEP
-76 SQAENHEDGEEKEK
+76 SQAENQEDGEEKEK

-115 DMYKFLSSEALIL
+115 DMYKFLSNEALIL

-158 TVEPTGANNNGETTD
+158 MVESTGANNNGETD
-173 GSTTEEYDEDEEEDD
+173 GDASEESGEDEDSDEDEEGNSAGAVAAA
-188 EEYDEDEE
+188 
-196 DDDEE
+196 
-201 YDEDEE
+201 
-207 DDDEEAG
+207 AG
-214 AGAVVA
+214 AGAVA
-220 VAGAGVVAGAA
+220 AGAAA
-231 AHNNGESTNNSR
+231 AHNNGENANNSR

-261 RLKKKGAWKKAVA
+261 RLKKKGAWKKAVV
-274 LGLVLTTLLAVGG
+274 LGLVLTTLLGVGG
-287 GIRRNAE
+287 GIKKNAE
-294 GPKEQDTAA
+294 GPKKQDTAA
-303 VETYDDVERENDF
+303 VETYDDVERESDF
-316 EIVDMNDS
+316 EILDMNDS

-349 SLDTYRA
+349 SLDAYRA

-437 RGWLEQAVASGDSEE
+437 REWLEQAVASGDSEE

-506 EICTQPVMKEKLTG
+506 ETCTQPVMKEKLTG
-520 VPEISPEDNPQT
+520 VPEISPEENPQT
-532 PEDSDPGGSD
+532 SEDSDPGSGD
-542 PGDSDPGDSDPG
+542 PDPGDSDPG

-621 GEMPGTSQGDVNPA
+621 GETPGTSQGDVNPA

-663 NADTSTVTDTGE
+663 NADTSTVTDMGE
-675 KVSDQTSGGT
+675 KVSDQTSGST

>member
-1 MVNRENLESSDGGNS
+1 MVNRENLNSSDGEN
-16 PSKWDTLNG
+16 PTNEWDALTG
-25 AQEGAA
+25 AQKGAA

-36 STEAQSTEGS
+36 AAEAQSTEGS
-46 ENAPK
+46 ENTPK
-51 GDVGSEGEQQGS
+51 GDVDSEGEQQGS
-63 GEQETTTPEKSES
+63 GEQETTTPEKSEP
-76 SQAENHEDGEEKEK
+76 SQAENQEDGEEKEK

-115 DMYKFLSSEALIL
+115 DMYKFLSNEALIL

-158 TVEPTGANNNGETTD
+158 TVESTGANNNGETD
-173 GSTTEEYDEDEEEDD
+173 GDASEESGEDEDSDEDEEGNSAGAVAAA
-188 EEYDEDEE
+188 
-196 DDDEE
+196 
-201 YDEDEE
+201 
-207 DDDEEAG
+207 AG
-214 AGAVVA
+214 AGAVA
-220 VAGAGVVAGAA
+220 AGAAA
-231 AHNNGESTNNSR
+231 AHNNGENANNSR

-261 RLKKKGAWKKAVA
+261 RLKKKGAWKKAVV
-274 LGLVLTTLLAVGG
+274 LGLVLTTLLGVGG
-287 GIRRNAE
+287 GIKKNAE
-294 GPKEQDTAA
+294 GPKKQDTAA
-303 VETYDDVERENDF
+303 VETYDDVERESDF
-316 EIVDMNDS
+316 EILDMNDS

-349 SLDTYRA
+349 SLDAYRA

-437 RGWLEQAVASGDSEE
+437 REWLEQAVASGDSEE
-452 VTLNGTYWNCY
+452 VTLNVTYWNCY

-506 EICTQPVMKEKLTG
+506 ETCTQPVMKEKLTG
-520 VPEISPEDNPQT
+520 VPEISPEENPQT
-532 PEDSDPGGSD
+532 SEDSDPGSGD
-542 PGDSDPGDSDPG
+542 PDPGDSDPG

-621 GEMPGTSQGDVNPA
+621 GETPGTSQGDVNPA

-663 NADTSTVTDTGE
+663 NADTSTVTDMGE
-675 KVSDQTSGGT
+675 KVSDQTSGST

>member
-1 MVNRENLESSDGGNS
+1 MVNRENLNSSDGEN
-16 PSKWDTLNG
+16 PTNEWDALTG
-25 AQEGAA
+25 AQKGAA

-36 STEAQSTEGS
+36 AAEAQSTEGS

-51 GDVGSEGEQQGS
+51 GDVDSEGEQQGS
-63 GEQETTTPEKSES
+63 GEQETTTPEKSEP
-76 SQAENHEDGEEKEK
+76 SQAENQEDGEEKEK

-115 DMYKFLSSEALIL
+115 DMYKFLSNEALIL

-158 TVEPTGANNNGETTD
+158 TVESTGANNNGETD
-173 GSTTEEYDEDEEEDD
+173 GDASEESGEDEDSDEDEEGNSAGAVAAA
-188 EEYDEDEE
+188 
-196 DDDEE
+196 
-201 YDEDEE
+201 
-207 DDDEEAG
+207 AG
-214 AGAVVA
+214 AGAVA
-220 VAGAGVVAGAA
+220 AGAAA
-231 AHNNGESTNNSR
+231 AHNNGENANNSR

-261 RLKKKGAWKKAVA
+261 RLKKKGAWKKAVV
-274 LGLVLTTLLAVGG
+274 LGLVLTTLLGVGG
-287 GIRRNAE
+287 GIKKNAE
-294 GPKEQDTAA
+294 GPKKQDTAA
-303 VETYDDVERENDF
+303 VETYDDVERESDF
-316 EIVDMNDS
+316 EILDMNDS

-349 SLDTYRA
+349 SLDAYRA

-506 EICTQPVMKEKLTG
+506 ETCTQPVMKEKLTG
-520 VPEISPEDNPQT
+520 VPEISPEENPQT
-532 PEDSDPGGSD
+532 SEDSDPGSGD
-542 PGDSDPGDSDPG
+542 PDPG

-621 GEMPGTSQGDVNPA
+621 GETPGTSQGDVNPA

-663 NADTSTVTDTGE
+663 NADTSTVTDMGE
-675 KVSDQTSGGT
+675 KVSDQTSGST

>member
-1 MVNRENLESSDGGNS
+1 MVNRENLNSSDGEN
-16 PSKWDTLNG
+16 PTNEWDTLTG
-25 AQEGAA
+25 AQKGAA

-36 STEAQSTEGS
+36 SAEAQSTEGS

-51 GDVGSEGEQQGS
+51 GDVDSEGEQQDS

-115 DMYKFLSSEALIL
+115 DMYKFLSNEALIL

-158 TVEPTGANNNGETTD
+158 TVESTGANNNGETD
-173 GSTTEEYDEDEEEDD
+173 GDVSEESGEDEDSDEDEEGNSAGVVATA
-188 EEYDEDEE
+188 
-196 DDDEE
+196 
-201 YDEDEE
+201 
-207 DDDEEAG
+207 AG
-214 AGAVVA
+214 AGAVA
-220 VAGAGVVAGAA
+220 AGAAA
-231 AHNNGESTNNSR
+231 AHNNGEGTNNSR

-261 RLKKKGAWKKAVA
+261 RLKKKGAWKKAVV
-274 LGLVLTTLLAVGG
+274 LGLVLTTLLGVGG
-287 GIRRNAE
+287 GIKKNAE
-294 GPKEQDTAA
+294 GPKKQDAAA
-303 VETYDDVERENDF
+303 VETYDDVEQENNF
-316 EIVDMNDS
+316 EILSMDES
-324 YRDYFANHENNGYNE
+324 YRGRFANENNDGYNE
-339 DKNGRLNFSE
+339 KKEGKLSFSISFEDYCKELGDEALGKSDGELRKEYIKVVAMQPESLSSYIYYAHSIVDRVPALHDAEVAQGRRLN
-349 SLDTYRA
+349 
-356 EAGDRVKDMDNVQLM
+356 MQ
-371 AEYVGEHTS
+371 
-380 QMVEAMP
+380 
-387 FYIVNLPSVINQ
+387 
-399 VDALREAQNAK
+399 
-410 GSALTAA
+410 
-417 EINNIIE
+417 EINTVIE
-424 NNDEART
+424 SDEAVRD
-431 QSINAF
+431 
-437 RGWLEQAVASGDSEE
+437 QALKEFWKWIDEAE
-452 VTLNGTYWNCY
+452 VSKVSVTGPQWNVY
-463 MRNNNGEGQDFVHED
+463 MRNTKGEGQVFDHDD
-478 IEGVICQTKENGSK
+478 IELVTCHTYENGSSASLFENK
-492 AITFRNGKEELTVK
+492 QRNEQLEARDNCGDQAISQEKQEGVK
-506 EICTQPVMKEKLTG
+506 EVD
-520 VPEISPEDNPQT
+520 EDGN
-532 PEDSDPGGSD
+532 DVDPGPGPGPGD
-542 PGDSDPGDSDPG
+542 PGPGD
-554 GSDPGDSDPG
+554 SDPGDSDPG
-564 DPDPGTPTEEL
+564 DPDPGTPTEKL

-598 GPETSRQDIPD
+598 GPKTSRQDIPD

-621 GEMPGTSQGDVNPA
+621 GETPGTSQGDVNPA

-675 KVSDQTSGGT
+675 KVSDQTNGGT

-734 SAFNAGEY
+734 SAYNAGEY

>member
-1 MVNRENLESSDGGNS
+1 MVNRENLNSSDGENPAS
-16 PSKWDTLNG
+16 EWDTLTE
-25 AQEGAA
+25 AQKRAA

-36 STEAQSTEGS
+36 SAEAQSTEGS

-51 GDVGSEGEQQGS
+51 GDVDSEGEQQGS
-63 GEQETTTPEKSES
+63 GEQETTTPEKSEP

-96 VINLYGLGEVLR
+96 VINLYGLGEVVR

-115 DMYKFLSSEALIL
+115 DMYKFLSNEALIL

-158 TVEPTGANNNGETTD
+158 TMESRGANNNGETGGD
-173 GSTTEEYDEDEEEDD
+173 ASEESGEDKDSDEDEE
-188 EEYDEDEE
+188 
-196 DDDEE
+196 
-201 YDEDEE
+201 
-207 DDDEEAG
+207 G
-214 AGAVVA
+214 NS
-220 VAGAGVVAGAA
+220 AGVVAATAGAVAAGAVA
-231 AHNNGESTNNSR
+231 AHNNGENINNSR

-261 RLKKKGAWKKAVA
+261 RLKKKGAWKKAVV
-274 LGLVLTTLLAVGG
+274 LGLVLATLLGVGG
-287 GIRRNAE
+287 GIKRNAE
-294 GPKEQDTAA
+294 GPKRQDAA
-303 VETYDDVERENDF
+303 TVDTYDDVERESNF
-316 EIVDMNDS
+316 EIVDMNDA

-349 SLDTYRA
+349 SLDAYRA

-410 GSALTAA
+410 GGALTAA

-492 AITFRNGKEELTVK
+492 AITFRNGKEEITVK

-520 VPEISPEDNPQT
+520 VPEIPPEDNPQT
-532 PEDSDPGGSD
+532 PENPDPGNPD
-542 PGDSDPGDSDPG
+542 PGNPDPGNPDPG
-554 GSDPGDSDPG
+554 NPDPGNPDPGNPDPGNPDPG

-609 GYNPDQGNFAKP
+609 GYNPDQGNFVKP
-621 GEMPGTSQGDVNPA
+621 GETPGTSQGDVNPA

-650 ADGSGQTIKEVVD
+650 ADGSGQTIKEVID

-675 KVSDQTSGGT
+675 KVSDQTNGDT

-697 EQEAAVQAQQQAE
+697 EQETAVQAQQQAE

-723 DGQINTQVENA
+723 DGQINTQEENA
-734 SAFNAGEY
+734 NAFNAGEY

>member
-1 MVNRENLESSDGGNS
+1 MVNREKLDSSDGGNS
-16 PSKWDTLNG
+16 PSEWDALNG
-25 AQEGAA
+25 AQEGAVK
-31 ENESG
+31 NESG
-36 STEAQSTEGS
+36 SAEAQSTEGS

-51 GDVGSEGEQQGS
+51 GDVDSEGEQQGS
-63 GEQETTTPEKSES
+63 GEQETTTPEKSEP

-115 DMYKFLSSEALIL
+115 DMYKFLSNEALIL

-158 TVEPTGANNNGETTD
+158 TVESTGANNNGETD
-173 GSTTEEYDEDEEEDD
+173 GDASEESGEDEDSDEDEEGNSAGAVAAA
-188 EEYDEDEE
+188 
-196 DDDEE
+196 
-201 YDEDEE
+201 
-207 DDDEEAG
+207 AG
-214 AGAVVA
+214 AGAVA
-220 VAGAGVVAGAA
+220 AGAVA
-231 AHNNGESTNNSR
+231 AHNNGENANNSR

-261 RLKKKGAWKKAVA
+261 RLRKKGAWKKAVV
-274 LGLVLTTLLAVGG
+274 LGLVLTTLLGVGG
-287 GIRRNAE
+287 GIKKNAE
-294 GPKEQDTAA
+294 GPKKQDTAA
-303 VETYDDVERENDF
+303 VETYDDVERESDF
-316 EIVDMNDS
+316 EILDMNDS

-349 SLDTYRA
+349 SLDAYRA

-506 EICTQPVMKEKLTG
+506 ETCTQPVMKEKLTG

-532 PEDSDPGGSD
+532 SEDSDPGSGD
-542 PGDSDPGDSDPG
+542 PDPGDSDPG

-621 GEMPGTSQGDVNPA
+621 GETPGTSQGDVNPA

-663 NADTSTVTDTGE
+663 NADTSTVTDMGE

-734 SAFNAGEY
+734 SAYNAGEY

>member
-1 MVNRENLESSDGGNS
+1 MD
-16 PSKWDTLNG
+16 
-25 AQEGAA
+25 
-31 ENESG
+31 
-36 STEAQSTEGS
+36 
-46 ENAPK
+46 
-51 GDVGSEGEQQGS
+51 SEGEQQGS

-115 DMYKFLSSEALIL
+115 DMYKFLSNEALIL

-158 TVEPTGANNNGETTD
+158 TVESTGANNNGETD
-173 GSTTEEYDEDEEEDD
+173 GDASEESGEDEDRDEDEEGNSAGAVAAA
-188 EEYDEDEE
+188 
-196 DDDEE
+196 
-201 YDEDEE
+201 
-207 DDDEEAG
+207 AG
-214 AGAVVA
+214 AGAVA
-220 VAGAGVVAGAA
+220 AGAAA
-231 AHNNGESTNNSR
+231 AHNNGESTNNGR

-261 RLKKKGAWKKAVA
+261 RLRKKGAWKKAVV
-274 LGLVLTTLLAVGG
+274 LGLVLTTLLGVGG
-287 GIRRNAE
+287 GIKKNAE
-294 GPKEQDTAA
+294 GPKKQDTAA
-303 VETYDDVERENDF
+303 VETYDDVERESDF

-410 GSALTAA
+410 GGALTAA

-506 EICTQPVMKEKLTG
+506 ETCTQPVMKEKLTG
-520 VPEISPEDNPQT
+520 VPEISPEENPQT
-532 PEDSDPGGSD
+532 SEDSDPGNPDPGGSD
-542 PGDSDPGDSDPG
+542 PGDSDPGG
-554 GSDPGDSDPG
+554 SDPG

-621 GEMPGTSQGDVNPA
+621 GETPGTSQGDVNPA

-675 KVSDQTSGGT
+675 KVSDQTNGGT

>member
-1 MVNRENLESSDGGNS
+1 MVNRENLNSSDGEN
-16 PSKWDTLNG
+16 PTNEWDTLTG
-25 AQEGAA
+25 AQKGAA

-36 STEAQSTEGS
+36 SAEAQSTEGS

-51 GDVGSEGEQQGS
+51 GDVDSEGEQQDS

-158 TVEPTGANNNGETTD
+158 TVESTGANNNGETTD
-173 GSTTEEYDEDEEEDD
+173 GSTT
-188 EEYDEDEE
+188 
-196 DDDEE
+196 EE

-231 AHNNGESTNNSR
+231 AHNSGESTNNSK

-532 PEDSDPGGSD
+532 SEDSDPGGSD

-554 GSDPGDSDPG
+554 DSDPGDS
-564 DPDPGTPTEEL
+564 DPGTPTEEL

-598 GPETSRQDIPD
+598 GSETSSQDIPD

-621 GEMPGTSQGDVNPA
+621 GETPGTSQGDVNPA

-644 TSTTES
+644 ASTTES

-663 NADTSTVTDTGE
+663 NADSSTVTDTGE
-675 KVSDQTSGGT
+675 KVSDQTNGGT

-723 DGQINTQVENA
+723 NGQIDTQEENA
-734 SAFNAGEY
+734 NAFNAGEY

>member
-1 MVNRENLESSDGGNS
+1 MVNRENLDSSDGENPTS
-16 PSKWDTLNG
+16 EWDTLTG
-25 AQEGAA
+25 AQKGAG

-36 STEAQSTEGS
+36 SAEAQSTEGS

-51 GDVGSEGEQQGS
+51 GDVDSEGEQQGS
-63 GEQETTTPEKSES
+63 GEQETTTPEKSEP

-115 DMYKFLSSEALIL
+115 DMYKFLSNEALIL

-144 DELINQLKQDCGDR
+144 DELIDQLKQDCGDR
-158 TVEPTGANNNGETTD
+158 TVESTGANNNGETD
-173 GSTTEEYDEDEEEDD
+173 GDASEESGEDEDRDEDEEGNSAGAVAAA
-188 EEYDEDEE
+188 
-196 DDDEE
+196 
-201 YDEDEE
+201 
-207 DDDEEAG
+207 AG
-214 AGAVVA
+214 AGAVAASAA
-220 VAGAGVVAGAA
+220 V
-231 AHNNGESTNNSR
+231 AHNNGENANNSR

-261 RLKKKGAWKKAVA
+261 RLRKKGAWKKAVV
-274 LGLVLTTLLAVGG
+274 LGLALTTLLGVGG
-287 GIRRNAE
+287 GIKKNAE
-294 GPKEQDTAA
+294 GPKKQDTAA

-437 RGWLEQAVASGDSEE
+437 REWLEQAVASGDSEE

-542 PGDSDPGDSDPG
+542 PGDSDPG
-554 GSDPGDSDPG
+554 GSDPGDS
-564 DPDPGTPTEEL
+564 DPGTPTEEL

-621 GEMPGTSQGDVNPA
+621 GETPGTSQGDVNPA

-663 NADTSTVTDTGE
+663 NADSSTVTGTGE
-675 KVSDQTSGGT
+675 KVSDQTNGDT

-710 QERQEVNQQYGGE
+710 QKRQEVNQQYGGE
-723 DGQINTQVENA
+723 NGQIDTQEENA
-734 SAFNAGEY
+734 NAFNAGEY

>member
-1 MVNRENLESSDGGNS
+1 MVNRENLNSSDGEN
-16 PSKWDTLNG
+16 PTNEWDALTG
-25 AQEGAA
+25 AQKGAA

-36 STEAQSTEGS
+36 AAEAQSTEGS
-46 ENAPK
+46 ENTPK
-51 GDVGSEGEQQGS
+51 GDVDSEGEQQGS
-63 GEQETTTPEKSES
+63 GEQETTTPEKSEP
-76 SQAENHEDGEEKEK
+76 SQAENQEDGEEKEK

-115 DMYKFLSSEALIL
+115 DMYKFLSNEALIL

-158 TVEPTGANNNGETTD
+158 TVESTGANNNGETD
-173 GSTTEEYDEDEEEDD
+173 GDASEESGEDEDSDEDEEGNSAGAVAAA
-188 EEYDEDEE
+188 
-196 DDDEE
+196 
-201 YDEDEE
+201 
-207 DDDEEAG
+207 AG
-214 AGAVVA
+214 AGAVA
-220 VAGAGVVAGAA
+220 AGAAA
-231 AHNNGESTNNSR
+231 AHNNGENANNSR

-261 RLKKKGAWKKAVA
+261 RLKKKGAWKKAVV
-274 LGLVLTTLLAVGG
+274 LGLVLTTLLGVGG
-287 GIRRNAE
+287 GIKKNAE
-294 GPKEQDTAA
+294 GPKKQDTAA
-303 VETYDDVERENDF
+303 VETYDDVERESDF
-316 EIVDMNDS
+316 EILDMNDS

-349 SLDTYRA
+349 SLDAYRA

-437 RGWLEQAVASGDSEE
+437 REWLEQAVASGDSEE

-506 EICTQPVMKEKLTG
+506 ETCTQPVMKEKLTG
-520 VPEISPEDNPQT
+520 VPEISPEENPQT
-532 PEDSDPGGSD
+532 SEDSDPGSGD
-542 PGDSDPGDSDPG
+542 PDPGDSDPG

-621 GEMPGTSQGDVNPA
+621 GETPGTSQGDVNPA

-663 NADTSTVTDTGE
+663 NADTSTVTDMGE
-675 KVSDQTSGGT
+675 KVSDQTSGST

-734 SAFNAGEY
+734 SAFNAGEYQGVKRSKNENKKYQL

>member
-1 MVNRENLESSDGGNS
+1 MVNRENLNSSDGENPTS
-16 PSKWDTLNG
+16 EWDTLTE
-25 AQEGAA
+25 AQKRAA

-36 STEAQSTEGS
+36 SAEAQSTEGS

-51 GDVGSEGEQQGS
+51 GDVDPEGEQQGS
-63 GEQETTTPEKSES
+63 GEQETTTPEKSEP
-76 SQAENHEDGEEKEK
+76 SQVESHEDGEEKEK

-96 VINLYGLGEVLR
+96 VINLYGLGEVVR

-115 DMYKFLSSEALIL
+115 DMYKFLSGEALIL

-158 TVEPTGANNNGETTD
+158 TMESTGANNNGETD
-173 GSTTEEYDEDEEEDD
+173 GDTSEKSGEDEDSNEDEE
-188 EEYDEDEE
+188 
-196 DDDEE
+196 
-201 YDEDEE
+201 
-207 DDDEEAG
+207 G
-214 AGAVVA
+214 NSAGAVAVA
-220 VAGAGVVAGAA
+220 AGAGVVAAGAAA
-231 AHNNGESTNNSR
+231 AHNNGENTNNSR

-261 RLKKKGAWKKAVA
+261 RLKKKGAWKKAVV
-274 LGLVLTTLLAVGG
+274 LGLVLATLLGVGG
-287 GIRRNAE
+287 GIKRNAE
-294 GPKEQDTAA
+294 GPKRQDAA
-303 VETYDDVERENDF
+303 TVDTYDDVERESNF
-316 EIVDMNDS
+316 EIVDMNDA

-349 SLDTYRA
+349 SLDAYRA

-410 GSALTAA
+410 GGALTAA

-492 AITFRNGKEELTVK
+492 AITFRNGKEEITVK

-520 VPEISPEDNPQT
+520 VPEIPPEDNPQT
-532 PEDSDPGGSD
+532 PEDPDPGNPD
-542 PGDSDPGDSDPG
+542 PGNPDPGNPDPG
-554 GSDPGDSDPG
+554 NPDPGNPDPGNPDPSNPDPG

-621 GEMPGTSQGDVNPA
+621 GETPGTSQGDVNPA

-650 ADGSGQTIKEVVD
+650 ADGSGQTIKEVID

-675 KVSDQTSGGT
+675 KVSDQTNGST

-697 EQEAAVQAQQQAE
+697 EQETAVQAQQQAE

-723 DGQINTQVENA
+723 DGQINTQEENA
-734 SAFNAGEY
+734 NAFNAGEY

>member
-1 MVNRENLESSDGGNS
+1 MVNRENLNSSDGEN
-16 PSKWDTLNG
+16 PTNEWDALTG
-25 AQEGAA
+25 AQKGAA

-36 STEAQSTEGS
+36 AAEAQSTEGS
-46 ENAPK
+46 ENTPK
-51 GDVGSEGEQQGS
+51 GDVDSEGEQQGS
-63 GEQETTTPEKSES
+63 GEQETTTSEKGEP
-76 SQAENHEDGEEKEK
+76 SQAENQEDGEEKEK

-115 DMYKFLSSEALIL
+115 DMYKFLSNEALIL

-158 TVEPTGANNNGETTD
+158 TVESTGANNNGETD
-173 GSTTEEYDEDEEEDD
+173 GDASEESGEDKDSDEDEEGNSAGVVAAA
-188 EEYDEDEE
+188 
-196 DDDEE
+196 
-201 YDEDEE
+201 
-207 DDDEEAG
+207 AG
-214 AGAVVA
+214 AGAVA
-220 VAGAGVVAGAA
+220 AGAAA
-231 AHNNGESTNNSR
+231 AHNNGESANNSR

-287 GIRRNAE
+287 GIKRNAE
-294 GPKEQDTAA
+294 GPKKQDAAA
-303 VETYDDVERENDF
+303 VETYDDVERESDF

-437 RGWLEQAVASGDSEE
+437 RGWLEQAVASGYSEE

-506 EICTQPVMKEKLTG
+506 ETCTQPVMKEKLTG

-532 PEDSDPGGSD
+532 SEDSGPGNSDPGG
-542 PGDSDPGDSDPG
+542 SDPGDSDPG
-554 GSDPGDSDPG
+554 GSDPGD
-564 DPDPGTPTEEL
+564 PDPGTPTEKL

-621 GEMPGTSQGDVNPA
+621 GETPGTSRGDINPA

-644 TSTTES
+644 ASTTKS

-663 NADTSTVTDTGE
+663 NADSSTVTDTGE
-675 KVSDQTSGGT
+675 KVSDQTNGST
-685 VQEQIHSETQVK
+685 VQEQIHSEAQVK

>member
-1 MVNRENLESSDGGNS
+1 MVNRENLNSSDGENPTS
-16 PSKWDTLNG
+16 EWDTLTG
-25 AQEGAA
+25 AQKGAG

-36 STEAQSTEGS
+36 SAEAQ
-46 ENAPK
+46 
-51 GDVGSEGEQQGS
+51 
-63 GEQETTTPEKSES
+63 PEKSEP
-76 SQAENHEDGEEKEK
+76 SQAENQEDGEEKEK

-115 DMYKFLSSEALIL
+115 DMYKFLSNEALIL

-158 TVEPTGANNNGETTD
+158 TMESTGDNNNGETD
-173 GSTTEEYDEDEEEDD
+173 GDASEESGEDEDRDEDEEGNSAGAVAAA
-188 EEYDEDEE
+188 
-196 DDDEE
+196 
-201 YDEDEE
+201 
-207 DDDEEAG
+207 AG
-214 AGAVVA
+214 AGAVAAGA
-220 VAGAGVVAGAA
+220 VAAR
-231 AHNNGESTNNSR
+231 NNGESTNNSR

-261 RLKKKGAWKKAVA
+261 RLRKKGAWKKAVV
-274 LGLVLTTLLAVGG
+274 LGLVLTTLLGVGG
-287 GIRRNAE
+287 GIKKNAE
-294 GPKEQDTAA
+294 GPKKQDTAA
-303 VETYDDVERENDF
+303 VETYDDVERESDF
-316 EIVDMNDS
+316 EILDMNDS

-349 SLDTYRA
+349 SLDAYRA

-410 GSALTAA
+410 GGALTAA

-478 IEGVICQTKENGSK
+478 IEGVICQTEENGSK

-520 VPEISPEDNPQT
+520 VPEIPPEDNPQT
-532 PEDSDPGGSD
+532 PGNPDPGNPD
-542 PGDSDPGDSDPG
+542 PGNPDPGNPDPG
-554 GSDPGDSDPG
+554 NPDPGNPDPGNPDPG
-564 DPDPGTPTEEL
+564 DPDPGTPTEKL

-621 GEMPGTSQGDVNPA
+621 GETPGTSQGDVNPA

-650 ADGSGQTIKEVVD
+650 ADGSGQTIKEVID

-675 KVSDQTSGGT
+675 KVSDQTNGST

-697 EQEAAVQAQQQAE
+697 EQETAVQAQQQAE

-723 DGQINTQVENA
+723 DGQINTQEENA
-734 SAFNAGEY
+734 NAFNAGEYQGVKRSKNENKKYQL

>member
-1 MVNRENLESSDGGNS
+1 MVNRENLDSSDGENPTS
-16 PSKWDTLNG
+16 EWDTLTG
-25 AQEGAA
+25 AQKGAA

-36 STEAQSTEGS
+36 SAEAQSTEGS

-51 GDVGSEGEQQGS
+51 GDVDSEGEQQGS
-63 GEQETTTPEKSES
+63 GEQETTTPEKSEP
-76 SQAENHEDGEEKEK
+76 SQAENQEDGEEKEK

-115 DMYKFLSSEALIL
+115 DMYKFLSNEALIL

-158 TVEPTGANNNGETTD
+158 TVESTGANNNGETD
-173 GSTTEEYDEDEEEDD
+173 GDASEESGEDEDSDEDEEGNSAGAVAAA
-188 EEYDEDEE
+188 
-196 DDDEE
+196 
-201 YDEDEE
+201 
-207 DDDEEAG
+207 AG
-214 AGAVVA
+214 AGAVA
-220 VAGAGVVAGAA
+220 AGAAA
-231 AHNNGESTNNSR
+231 AHNNGENANNSR

-261 RLKKKGAWKKAVA
+261 RLKKKGAWKKAVV
-274 LGLVLTTLLAVGG
+274 LGLVLTTLLGVGG
-287 GIRRNAE
+287 GIKKNAE
-294 GPKEQDTAA
+294 GPKKQDTAA
-303 VETYDDVERENDF
+303 VETYDDVERESDF
-316 EIVDMNDS
+316 EILDMNDS

-349 SLDTYRA
+349 SLDAYRA

-437 RGWLEQAVASGDSEE
+437 REWLEQAVASGDSEE

-506 EICTQPVMKEKLTG
+506 ETCTQPVMKEKLTG
-520 VPEISPEDNPQT
+520 VPEISPEENPQT
-532 PEDSDPGGSD
+532 SEDSDPGSGD
-542 PGDSDPGDSDPG
+542 PDPGDSDPG

-621 GEMPGTSQGDVNPA
+621 GETPGTSQGDVNPA

-663 NADTSTVTDTGE
+663 NADTSTVTDMGE
-675 KVSDQTSGGT
+675 KVSDQTSGST

>member
-1 MVNRENLESSDGGNS
+1 MVNRENLDSSDGENPTS
-16 PSKWDTLNG
+16 EWDALNG
-25 AQEGAA
+25 AQKGAA

-36 STEAQSTEGS
+36 SAEAQSTEGS

-51 GDVGSEGEQQGS
+51 GDVDSEGEQQGS
-63 GEQETTTPEKSES
+63 GEQETTTPEKSEP

-115 DMYKFLSSEALIL
+115 DMYKFLSNEALIL

-158 TVEPTGANNNGETTD
+158 TVESTGANNNGETD
-173 GSTTEEYDEDEEEDD
+173 GDASEESGEDEDSDEDEEGNSAGAVAVA
-188 EEYDEDEE
+188 
-196 DDDEE
+196 
-201 YDEDEE
+201 
-207 DDDEEAG
+207 AG
-214 AGAVVA
+214 AGAVA
-220 VAGAGVVAGAA
+220 AGAAA
-231 AHNNGESTNNSR
+231 AHNNGENANNSR

-261 RLKKKGAWKKAVA
+261 RLKKKGAWKKAVV
-274 LGLVLTTLLAVGG
+274 LGLVLTTLLGVGG
-287 GIRRNAE
+287 GIKRNAE
-294 GPKEQDTAA
+294 GPKKQDTAA
-303 VETYDDVERENDF
+303 VETYDDVERESDF
-316 EIVDMNDS
+316 EILDMNDS

-349 SLDTYRA
+349 SLDAYRA

-410 GSALTAA
+410 GGALTAA

-542 PGDSDPGDSDPG
+542 PGDSDPG
-554 GSDPGDSDPG
+554 GSDQG
-564 DPDPGTPTEEL
+564 DPDPGTPTKKL

-598 GPETSRQDIPD
+598 GPKTSRQDIPD
-609 GYNPDQGNFAKP
+609 GYNPNQGNFAKP
-621 GEMPGTSQGDVNPA
+621 GETPGTSQGDVNPA

-675 KVSDQTSGGT
+675 KVSDQTNGDT

>member
-1 MVNRENLESSDGGNS
+1 MVNRENLDSSDGENPTS
-16 PSKWDTLNG
+16 EWDTLTG
-25 AQEGAA
+25 AQKGAG

-36 STEAQSTEGS
+36 SAEAQSTEGS

-51 GDVGSEGEQQGS
+51 GDVDSEGEQQGS

-115 DMYKFLSSEALIL
+115 DMYKFLSNEALIL

-158 TVEPTGANNNGETTD
+158 TVESTGANNNGETD
-173 GSTTEEYDEDEEEDD
+173 GDASEESGEDEDRDEDEEGNSAGAVAAA
-188 EEYDEDEE
+188 
-196 DDDEE
+196 
-201 YDEDEE
+201 
-207 DDDEEAG
+207 AG
-214 AGAVVA
+214 AGAVA
-220 VAGAGVVAGAA
+220 AGAA
-231 AHNNGESTNNSR
+231 VAHNNGENANNSR

-261 RLKKKGAWKKAVA
+261 RLRKKGAWKKAVV
-274 LGLVLTTLLAVGG
+274 LGLVLTTLLGVGG
-287 GIRRNAE
+287 GIKKNAE
-294 GPKEQDTAA
+294 GPKKQDTAA
-303 VETYDDVERENDF
+303 VETYDDVERESDF
-316 EIVDMNDS
+316 EILDMNDS

-410 GSALTAA
+410 GGALTAA

-506 EICTQPVMKEKLTG
+506 ETCTQPVMKEKLTG

-532 PEDSDPGGSD
+532 SEDSDPGGSD
-542 PGDSDPGDSDPG
+542 PGDSDPGGSDPG
-554 GSDPGDSDPG
+554 GSDPG

-621 GEMPGTSQGDVNPA
+621 GETPGTSQGDVNPA

-663 NADTSTVTDTGE
+663 NADTSTVTDMGE

>member
-1 MVNRENLESSDGGNS
+1 MVNRENLNSSDGENPTS
-16 PSKWDTLNG
+16 EWDTLTE
-25 AQEGAA
+25 AQKRAA

-36 STEAQSTEGS
+36 SAEAQSTEGS

-51 GDVGSEGEQQGS
+51 GDVDTEGEQQGS
-63 GEQETTTPEKSES
+63 GEQETTTPEKSEP

-96 VINLYGLGEVLR
+96 VINLYGLGEVVR

-115 DMYKFLSSEALIL
+115 DMYKFLSNEALIL

-158 TVEPTGANNNGETTD
+158 TMESTGANNNGETGGD
-173 GSTTEEYDEDEEEDD
+173 ASEESGEDKDSDEDEE
-188 EEYDEDEE
+188 
-196 DDDEE
+196 
-201 YDEDEE
+201 
-207 DDDEEAG
+207 G
-214 AGAVVA
+214 NS
-220 VAGAGVVAGAA
+220 AGVVAATAGAVAAGAVA
-231 AHNNGESTNNSR
+231 AHNNGENTNNSR

-251 QAEKRKGLLD
+251 QAEKRKRLLD
-261 RLKKKGAWKKAVA
+261 RLKKKGAWKKAVV
-274 LGLVLTTLLAVGG
+274 LGLVLATLLGVGG
-287 GIRRNAE
+287 GIKRNTE
-294 GPKEQDTAA
+294 RPKRQDAA
-303 VETYDDVERENDF
+303 TVETSYDDVERESNF
-316 EIVDMNDS
+316 EIVDMNDA

-349 SLDTYRA
+349 SLDAYRA

-410 GSALTAA
+410 GGALTAA

-492 AITFRNGKEELTVK
+492 AITFRNGKEEITVK

-520 VPEISPEDNPQT
+520 VPEIPPEDNPQT
-532 PEDSDPGGSD
+532 PENPDPGNPD
-542 PGDSDPGDSDPG
+542 PGNPDPGNPDPG
-554 GSDPGDSDPG
+554 NPDPGNPDPG

-609 GYNPDQGNFAKP
+609 SYNPDQGNFVKP
-621 GEMPGTSQGDVNPA
+621 GETPGTSQGDVNPA

-650 ADGSGQTIKEVVD
+650 ADGSGQTIKEVID

-675 KVSDQTSGGT
+675 KVSDQTNGGT

-697 EQEAAVQAQQQAE
+697 EQETAVQAQQQAE

-723 DGQINTQVENA
+723 DGKINTQEENA
-734 SAFNAGEY
+734 NAFNAGEY